1 LFVFLVDLRGTD
13 GEAGEEENLNDLSC
27 DLGHAAE
34 EGLKEFGVF
43 LDLVRHRNHFPKHL
57 VHQVNIIVPTDSLD
71 KVKVDTIALD
81 EIRDEFDDLP
91 DHREPLLACGNL
103 QKTYP
108 VRNQGLDDTVD

>member
-1 LFVFLVDLRGTD
+1 MFVFLVDLRVTD

-34 EGLKEFGVF
+34 EGLKELGVF
-43 LDLVRHRNHFPKHL
+43 LDLVRHSKHFPKHL
-57 VHQVNIIVPTDSLD
+57 MHQVNIIVPTDSLD
-71 KVKVDTIALD
+71 KVKIDPIALN

-91 DHREPLLACGNL
+91 DYREPLFACGDL